1 MNWYAY
7 TAMHPLK
14 AAAEM
19 REAGMD
25 AFCLMRLDRRRD
37 HRHRAKGA
45 ASLKPRVILAL
56 PGYTFCAD
64 PDPWTCS
71 KMRHVGRPVAFNGR
85 RAPIPAKQM
94 QWLLAP
100 SGGFFHDTDIPRF
113 TSRAEQPV
121 VKAGDVVRFTL
132 AAERH
137 EVVVDGVDGHL
148 LILKINMLGRE
159 VRTRVPV
166 SMVEVAA

>member
-1 MNWYAY
+1 MSWYAY

-19 REAGMD
+19 REAGID
-25 AFCLMRLDRRRD
+25 AFCLMRIDRRRT

-45 ASLKPRVILAL
+45 ASLKPQPILAI
-56 PGYTFCAD
+56 PGYIFACN

-71 KMRHVGRPVAFNGR
+71 KMRHVGRAVAFNGR
-85 RAPIPAKQM
+85 RAPIPQKQM

-113 TSRAEQPV
+113 ANRPEAPL
-121 VKAGDVVRFTL
+121 VKAGDTVRFTL

-137 EVVVDGVDGHL
+137 EVMVDGVDGHL